1 MPRPDW
7 NDMVQ
12 KIKAYFAPVA
22 IVSAMKLDVFTPLG
36 EGPKTAQGLADSL
49 RVPPRRLRMLLYSLA
64 STGLITRDG
73 DRFEISALANE
84 FLVRGRPRYMGGSH
98 ELYSDI
104 FAAMLSTAE
113 SVRAG
118 RPAALHDWEHMPEEQ
133 VRALLR
139 GLNPGA
145 AA

>member
-1 MPRPDW
+1 
-7 NDMVQ
+7 
-12 KIKAYFAPVA
+12 
-22 IVSAMKLDVFTPLG
+22 
-36 EGPKTAQGLADSL
+36 
-49 RVPPRRLRMLLYSLA
+49 
-64 STGLITRDG
+64 
-73 DRFEISALANE
+73 
-84 FLVRGRPRYMGGSH
+84 MGGSH

-145 AA
+145 AAAARSLAESHDCGRFKRVLDIGGGGGGMGIGFCRARPGLQGKIVGPHRIARVGNE